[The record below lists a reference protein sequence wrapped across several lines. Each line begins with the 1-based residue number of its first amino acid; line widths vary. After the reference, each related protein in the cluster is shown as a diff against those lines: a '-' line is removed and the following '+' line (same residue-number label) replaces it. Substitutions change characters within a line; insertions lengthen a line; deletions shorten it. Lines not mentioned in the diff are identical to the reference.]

1 MEKKMAT
8 YDNTFEIKEDIKHV
22 GYFMYFCAVVQAF
35 MAWAIDPYFLFDVF
49 LCVYLGYRACYKPGK
64 YLMLW
69 ISIYYGLSILLALVD
84 GGTAIHGWAI
94 KGFIMYWLT
103 STTIKAFKEMP
114 NQKYTAINAS

>member
-1 MEKKMAT
+1 MTT

-35 MAWAIDPYFLFDVF
+35 MAWFIDAFFLFDVF
-49 LCVYLGYRACYKPGK
+49 LCIYLGYRACYKPGK

-69 ISIYYGLSILLALVD
+69 ISIYYGLSILLALID

-94 KGFIMYWLT
+94 KGFIMYWLV

-114 NQKYTAINAS
+114 DQKYITSNAG